1 MLSVNKLNRLSVM
14 IGLAFTVQSIH
25 ASGYH
30 FGTQSV
36 SAQSTAN
43 ASAAEAA
50 DASTLFYNAAGLTK
64 LEGTQISV
72 NLNLVAPS
80 IKYRDAEATY
90 PGGINPQV
98 QGQTSGTITPD
109 VVVAPHTYI
118 SHKINDRFT
127 AGFGIYVPFG
137 SKTSYDDHSV
147 LRYNINQMELMS
159 IDLNPTLAIQA
170 TENHSFAVGVIAQY
184 THAKLRQYANFA
196 AAGGFPNGSVDGYA
210 DVKGQDW
217 GYGYNLAWLWDVT
230 PDARIGLNY
239 RSKIKHTLE
248 GSAQWKL
255 VNDDPNIM
263 NALNG
268 QGYKSYEKAKL
279 NIETPESLSL
289 HGMYKVNSQW
299 NLFGDI
305 TWTRHSQFDKAV
317 IEFEHD
323 KRTSPTSP
331 YSNKTTLTPNW
342 KNTFKYAVGAS
353 YQITD
358 PLQLRFGVA
367 YDQSP
372 ASSADRRLTTLPD
385 NDRIWLSLGGKYD
398 LNENSSIGLAYS
410 YIFIKDSDVNV
421 NGYCGGSTPSSVNCV
436 SSKTRGSAQY
446 KNHAQILGIQY
457 NHKF

>member
-1 MLSVNKLNRLSVM
+1 MLPPAKFSYLSVLITLGFAAQSV
-14 IGLAFTVQSIH
+14 S

-43 ASAAEAA
+43 ASAAEAG
-50 DASTLFYNAAGLTK
+50 DASPLFYNAAGLTK
-64 LEGTQISV
+64 LEGTQVSF

-80 IKYRDAEATY
+80 IKYRDAEASY
-90 PGGINPQV
+90 PGGNPAQV
-98 QGQTSGTITPD
+98 QGITSGTITPD
-109 VVVAPHTYI
+109 VVVAPHTYL
-118 SHKINDRFT
+118 SHKINDRLT

-137 SKTSYDDHSV
+137 SRTAYDDHSV

-159 IDLNPTLAIQA
+159 IDLNPTLAIKA
-170 TENHSFAVGVIAQY
+170 TENHSFAVGVIGQY
-184 THAKLRQYANFA
+184 THAKLRQYANF
-196 AAGGFPNGSVDGYA
+196 GSLIGVNGAVDGYA
-210 DVKGQDW
+210 DVKGHDW
-217 GYGYNLAWLWDVT
+217 GFGYNLSWLWDVT
-230 PDARIGLNY
+230 PEARIGLNY

-255 VNDDPNIM
+255 VDDHPIHNTLIDR
-263 NALNG
+263 
-268 QGYKSYEKAKL
+268 GYKPYEKTTL
-279 NIETPESLSL
+279 DIETPESLSL

-299 NLFGDI
+299 NVFGDI
-305 TWTRHSQFDKAV
+305 TWTRHSQFDIAK
-317 IEFEHD
+317 IEFEHE
-323 KRTSPTSP
+323 KPGLGGS
-331 YSNKTTLTPNW
+331 SNQTTLTPNW

-372 ASSADRRLTTLPD
+372 AASSDRRLTTLPD
-385 NDRIWLSLGGKYD
+385 NDRFWLSLGGKYD
-398 LNENSSIGLAYS
+398 LNKNSSIGLAYS

-421 NGYCGGSTPSSVNCV
+421 NGYCGGDTPTSVACV
-436 SSKTRGSAQY
+436 SSKTEGTANY
-446 KNHAQILGIQY
+446 KNHAQILGMQF

>member
-1 MLSVNKLNRLSVM
+1 MLPSTKLSYLPVLIALGFAAHN
-14 IGLAFTVQSIH
+14 AH

-64 LEGTQISV
+64 LDGTQVSV
-72 NLNLVAPS
+72 NVNLVAPS
-80 IKYRDAEATY
+80 IKYHNAQATY
-90 PGGINPQV
+90 PTGNPPQV

-109 VVVAPHTYI
+109 VVVAPHTYL
-118 SHKINDRFT
+118 SHKINDRLT

-137 SKTSYDDHSV
+137 SRTAYDDHSV

-159 IDLNPTLAIQA
+159 IDLNPTLAIKA
-170 TENHSFAVGVIAQY
+170 TENHSFAVGVIGQY
-184 THAKLRQYANFA
+184 THAKLRQYANF
-196 AAGGFPNGSVDGYA
+196 GSLIGVNGAVDGYA

-217 GYGYNLAWLWDVT
+217 GFGYNLSWLWDVT

-255 VNDDPNIM
+255 ANDNPIIQAGIDHE
-263 NALNG
+263 
-268 QGYKSYEKAKL
+268 GYKSYEKAKL
-279 NIETPESLSL
+279 DIETPESLSL

-305 TWTRHSQFDKAV
+305 TWTRHSQFDKAI

-323 KRTSPTSP
+323 KTVAGGR
-331 YSNKTTLTPNW
+331 SNKTTLTPNW

-372 ASSADRRLTTLPD
+372 ASSSDRRLTTLPD
-385 NDRIWLSLGGKYD
+385 NDRFWLSLGGKYD
-398 LNENSSIGLAYS
+398 LNKNSSIGLAYS

-421 NGYCGGSTPSSVNCV
+421 NGYCGGSTPASVACV
-436 SSKTRGSAQY
+436 SSKTKGTAQY
-446 KNHAQILGIQY
+446 KNHAQILGLQF